1 MASITVVIGDPP
13 YGKERAYTALRFV
26 LAALFEKH
34 SVNLFLLE
42 DAAFL
47 AKKGQEPK
55 EMPSLLEHGAMPNC
69 EELLKAC
76 IEQGVTVG
84 ICGVCCSERALKQE
98 ELSGRLSNLLYEKP
112 RELGREIRQGDVLL
126 SRPPVES
133 CREGD

>member
-13 YGKERAYTALRFV
+13 YGKQRAYTALRFV

-42 DAAFL
+42 DAVFL

-55 EMPSLLEHGAMPNC
+55 EMPSLLEHEAMPNC
-69 EELLKAC
+69 EHLLTAC
-76 IEQGVTVG
+76 IKQGVTVG

-98 ELSGRLSNLLYEKP
+98 ELVEGCQISSMKNLVNWVVKS
-112 RELGREIRQGDVLL
+112 DKVMFF
-126 SRPPVES
+126 
-133 CREGD
+133 

>member
-1 MASITVVIGDPP
+1 VASITVVIGDTP
-13 YGKERAYTALRFV
+13 YGRQRAYTAMRFV

-42 DAAFL
+42 DGVFL

-55 EMPSLLEHGAMPNC
+55 EMPGLLEHEAMPNC
-69 EELLKAC
+69 EHLLKAC

-98 ELSGRLSNLLYEKP
+98 ELVEGCQISSMKNLVNWVVKS
-112 RELGREIRQGDVLL
+112 DKVMFF
-126 SRPPVES
+126 
-133 CREGD
+133 